1 MWNIT
6 LSDGTK
12 ISDLELNGTNFVS
25 KVKIDESIFKSNLD
39 TVTISDGEQEMQYND
54 LIFIQQQEWE
64 DGYYIAFAQKTAA
77 DVTDELMI
85 DMDYRLTL
93 LELGLTE

>member
-1 MWNIT
+1 MWNIA

-25 KVKIDESIFKSNLD
+25 KVKIDESIFKGNLD
-39 TVTISDGEQEMQYND
+39 AVTISDGEREMQYND
-54 LIFIQQQEWE
+54 LIFIQQQELE
-64 DGYYIAFAQKTAA
+64 DGYYIAFTQKTAA